1 MEENFM
7 MASTETGLTWTQT
20 AHGMLDV
27 YVAECGPYDFEIR
40 TTPNMGYLL
49 RMWQIRPEDSP
60 LLFWERDGYSLAEAQ
75 VRAERLADHHVPAI
89 LTEPP

>member
-1 MEENFM
+1 MQT
-7 MASTETGLTWTQT
+7 TETRLTWTQT

-40 TTPNMGYLL
+40 TTLDHGYLL

-60 LLFWERDGYSLAEAQ
+60 LLFWEQDGYSLAEAQ
-75 VRAERLADHHVPAI
+75 ARAERLAA
-89 LTEPP
+89 